1 MTTRTTSKTVNFKK
15 QFMLESVGELLPAGT
30 YTVETDEVPLEG
42 ISFIAYRRIQTLLH
56 VPGRPADRV
65 RASVLTIDPEELE
78 AALQRDQAPS
88 KLRSEP
94 DLDAMLMDPI
104 VGLVMRSDGLSESD
118 VRQTLSRR
126 HA

>member
-1 MTTRTTSKTVNFKK
+1 MTTRTTSKTVSFKK

-78 AALQRDQAPS
+78 AALQRDRAPS
-88 KLRSEP
+88 ELRSEP

>member
-1 MTTRTTSKTVNFKK
+1 MTTRTTSKTVSFKK

-30 YTVETDEVPLEG
+30 YAVETDEVPLEG

-56 VPGRPADRV
+56 VPGRPADRA

-78 AALQRDQAPS
+78 AALQRDRAPS
-88 KLRSEP
+88 ELRSEP